1 MAVAVA
7 LTAGAQDVVAQTVAV
22 PKTVAEAQDA
32 NQVRREFMEVMR
44 KYPPAVSRVLKL
56 DPSLLNNDSYL
67 APYPVLVAYLAQH
80 PDIRRNPGYYF
91 EPIEGGYYGGYRSES
106 QQIWENMMVSVA
118 VVAVVGTILATLAWI
133 IRTLIDYRRWHR
145 LSKVQSEAHAK
156 LLDRFTANDEL
167 IAYVQSP
174 AGAKFLQSAPISLD
188 PGTRTLGAPF
198 SRILWSVQAGLVLA
212 AGGLGLYYVSGK
224 VEQDVMQPLFA
235 MGVLAMSLGVGF
247 VISAAVSFGLS
258 RKLGLFD
265 GSAAVLQ
272 DDRRE
277 APRA

>member
-1 MAVAVA
+1 MMLAVAV
-7 LTAGAQDVVAQTVAV
+7 TAGAQGVVAQTAAA
-22 PKTVAEAQDA
+22 PKSAAETLDA
-32 NQVRREFMEVMR
+32 NAVRREFMEVMR

-67 APYPVLVAYLAQH
+67 TPYPALVAYLAQH
-80 PDIRRNPGYYF
+80 PDVRRNPSFYF
-91 EPIEGGYYGGYRSES
+91 EPVDGGYYGSYRSES
-106 QQIWENMMVSVA
+106 RQIWENMMVSVA
-118 VVAVVGTILATLAWI
+118 VITVVGTILATLAWI

-174 AGAKFLQSAPISLD
+174 AGAKFLQSAPITLD

-212 AGGLGLYYVSGK
+212 AGGLGLYYVSGR
-224 VEQDVMQPLFA
+224 VEPDVMQPLFA

-265 GSAAVLQ
+265 GPAAVLH

>member
-1 MAVAVA
+1 
-7 LTAGAQDVVAQTVAV
+7 
-22 PKTVAEAQDA
+22 
-32 NQVRREFMEVMR
+32 
-44 KYPPAVSRVLKL
+44 
-56 DPSLLNNDSYL
+56 
-67 APYPVLVAYLAQH
+67 
-80 PDIRRNPGYYF
+80 
-91 EPIEGGYYGGYRSES
+91 
-106 QQIWENMMVSVA
+106 MMVSVA

-265 GSAAVLQ
+265 GSAVVLQ